1 MTESE
6 RTNIYEELKKRVEYI
21 KRSPK
26 YAREQLFEV
35 YGAVSMAYKLKVL
48 TKEQYLELNRE
59 CIADGINNPKY
70 F

>member
-1 MTESE
+1 
-6 RTNIYEELKKRVEYI
+6 
-21 KRSPK
+21 
-26 YAREQLFEV
+26 
-35 YGAVSMAYKLKVL
+35 MAYKLKVL